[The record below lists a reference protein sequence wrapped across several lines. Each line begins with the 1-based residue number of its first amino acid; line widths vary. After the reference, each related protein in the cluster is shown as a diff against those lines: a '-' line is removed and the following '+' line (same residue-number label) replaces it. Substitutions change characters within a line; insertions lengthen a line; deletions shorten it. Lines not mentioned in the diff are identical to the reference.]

1 MRYEGD
7 IYRPPGEWRSYLL
20 QCTVGCSHN
29 GCTFCG
35 MYKNKRYHVRP
46 LADILEDID
55 MAREHFTDFSSF
67 PLGIPNVTRV
77 FLCDGDAI
85 AMDTDDLLT
94 ILNKLYQTFP
104 RLERVTTYAGP
115 RSTLRKTPEEL
126 KALRQAGLKRAY
138 LGMETGWGELLK
150 KVGKGVSAEEML
162 EAGLRLR
169 DAGIELWDII
179 LLGLAGAGEASRTHI
194 EKSVEMINRMKPR
207 HLSAMTYVPVEGT
220 PMYNDVMA
228 GRFTCL
234 TAREALMETK
244 WLIEGLQVE
253 PLHITAN
260 HPSNYLPI
268 KGGLPE
274 DRERLLSMID
284 SALEGE
290 TAIREGR
297 PRVL

>member
-35 MYKNKRYHVRP
+35 MYKNKHYHVRP

-85 AMDTDDLLT
+85 AMNTDDLLT
-94 ILNKLYQTFP
+94 ILEKLYKVFP
-104 RLERVTTYAGP
+104 KLERVTTYAGP
-115 RSTLRKTPEEL
+115 KSTLRKTPEEL

-150 KVGKGVSAEEML
+150 KVGKGVSAEQML
-162 EAGLRLR
+162 EAGLHLQE
-169 DAGIELWDII
+169 AGIELWDII
-179 LLGLAGAGEASRTHI
+179 LLGLAGAGEPSRIHI
-194 EKSVEMINRMKPR
+194 EKSVEMINAMKPR
-207 HLSAMTYVPVEGT
+207 HLSAMTYMPVEGT
-220 PMYNDVMA
+220 PMYRDVMA

-234 TAREALMETK
+234 TAQEALLETK
-244 WLIEGLQVE
+244 WLIEGLTVA

-274 DRERLLSMID
+274 DKERLLAMID

-290 TAIREGR
+290 TAIRTGR
-297 PRVL
+297 PRIL

>member
-35 MYKNKRYHVRP
+35 MYKNKRYYVRP
-46 LADILEDID
+46 LSDILEDID
-55 MAREHFTDFSSF
+55 MAREHYTDFGSF
-67 PLGIPNVTRV
+67 PLGIPNVNRV

-85 AMDTDDLLT
+85 AMDTGDLLT
-94 ILNKLYQTFP
+94 ILEKLYQTFP

-115 RSTLRKTPEEL
+115 KSTLRKTPEEL
-126 KALRQAGLKRAY
+126 KLLREAGLTRAY
-138 LGMETGWGELLK
+138 LGMETGWGDLLK
-150 KVGKGVSAEEML
+150 KVGKGVTAEQML

-179 LLGLAGAGEASRTHI
+179 LLGLAGPGEASRTHI
-194 EKSVEMINRMKPR
+194 QKSVEMINVMQPR

-220 PMYNDVMA
+220 PMYQDIKS

-234 TAREALMETK
+234 SANEALMETK
-244 WLIEGLQVE
+244 WLIEGLAVD

-274 DRERLLSMID
+274 DKERLLTMID
-284 SALEGE
+284 SALDGE
-290 TAIREGR
+290 TSIRQGR

>member
-46 LADILEDID
+46 LADILEDIE

-85 AMDTDDLLT
+85 AMDTGDLLT
-94 ILNKLYQTFP
+94 ILEKLYKTFP
-104 RLERVTTYAGP
+104 KLERVTTYAGP

-126 KALRQAGLKRAY
+126 RTLRDAGLTRAY
-138 LGMETGWGELLK
+138 LGMETGWDALLR
-150 KVGKGVSAEEML
+150 KVGKGVGAEEML

-169 DAGIELWDII
+169 EAGMELWDII
-179 LLGLAGAGEASRTHI
+179 LLGLAGAGEPSRIHI
-194 EKSVEMINRMKPR
+194 EKSVEMINAMAPR

-220 PMYNDVMA
+220 PMYRDVME

-234 TAREALMETK
+234 TPREALLETK
-244 WLIEGLQVE
+244 WLIEGLRVE

-274 DRERLLSMID
+274 DRERLLKMID
-284 SALEGE
+284 GALAGD
-290 TAIREGR
+290 TNLRTQR

>member
-29 GCTFCG
+29 ACTFCG

-55 MAREHFTDFSSF
+55 MAAEHFTDFSSF
-67 PLGIPNVTRV
+67 PLGTPTVTRV

-85 AMDTDDLLT
+85 AMDTSDLLT
-94 ILNKLYQTFP
+94 ILEKLRRTFP

-115 RSTLRKTPEEL
+115 RSTLAKTPQEL
-126 KALRQAGLKRAY
+126 KALREAGLSRAY
-138 LGMETGWGELLK
+138 LGMETGWDELLR
-150 KVGKGVSAEEML
+150 KVGKGVSAEQML
-162 EAGLRLR
+162 EAGVRLR
-169 DAGIELWDII
+169 EAGMELWDII
-179 LLGLAGAGEASRTHI
+179 LLGLAGRGEASRVHI
-194 EKSVEMINRMKPR
+194 EKSVEMINAMRPR

-220 PMYNDVMA
+220 AMYEDVQA

-234 TAREALMETK
+234 TPREALLETK
-244 WLIEGLQVE
+244 RLIEGLTAD

-274 DRERLLSMID
+274 DRARLLAMLD
-284 SALEGE
+284 SALAGE
-290 TAIREGR
+290 TAVREGR
-297 PRVL
+297 PRAL

>member
-29 GCTFCG
+29 GCTYCG
-35 MYKNKRYHVRP
+35 MYKDKRYHVRP
-46 LADILEDID
+46 MADILEDID
-55 MAREHFTDFSSF
+55 MAREHFTDFGSF
-67 PLGIPNVTRV
+67 PLGVPSVTRV

-94 ILNKLYQTFP
+94 ILRRLYEAFP

-115 RSTLRKTPEEL
+115 ISTLKKTPEEL
-126 KALRQAGLKRAY
+126 AALRGAGLGRVY
-138 LGMETGWGELLK
+138 LGVETGWDALLK
-150 KVGKGVSAEEML
+150 KVHKGVTADEML
-162 EAGLRLR
+162 EAGLRLKG
-169 DAGIELWDII
+169 AGLELWAIVM
-179 LLGLAGAGEASRTHI
+179 LGLAGAGEASRTHI
-194 EKSVEMINRMKPR
+194 EKTVEMINAMAPR

-220 PMYNDVMA
+220 PMYEDIRA
-228 GRFTCL
+228 GRFVCL
-234 TAREALMETK
+234 TPGEALLETRQ
-244 WLIEGLQVE
+244 LIAGLTVE

-274 DRERLLSMID
+274 DRARLLAMMD
-284 SALEGE
+284 SALAGE
-290 TAIREGR
+290 RAVRTER

>member
-85 AMDTDDLLT
+85 AMDTGDLLT
-94 ILNKLYQTFP
+94 ILEKLYKTFP
-104 RLERVTTYAGP
+104 KLERVTTYAGP

-126 KALRQAGLKRAY
+126 RALRDAGLTRAY
-138 LGMETGWGELLK
+138 LGMETGWDALLR
-150 KVGKGVSAEEML
+150 KVGKGVGAEEML

-169 DAGIELWDII
+169 EAGMELWDII
-179 LLGLAGAGEASRTHI
+179 LLGLAGAGEPSRIHI
-194 EKSVEMINRMKPR
+194 EKSVEMINAMAPR
-207 HLSAMTYVPVEGT
+207 HLSAMTYMPVEGT
-220 PMYNDVMA
+220 PMYRDVME

-234 TAREALMETK
+234 TPREALLETK
-244 WLIEGLQVE
+244 WLIEGLRVE

-274 DRERLLSMID
+274 DRERLLNMIG
-284 SALEGE
+284 SALAGD
-290 TAIREGR
+290 TNLRTQR